1 MARTKRRENP
11 LNPASESPQPESRI
25 YKACG
30 YCRLSVQD
38 SGKPGTDTIVM
49 QNKLIREYIE
59 AQPDMEFVAMYSDNG
74 WTGTNFE
81 RPEFQRMMQDLKQGK
96 IDCIVVKDLSRF
108 GRNYRET
115 GDYLDNIFPF
125 MSVRFIAV
133 QDNFDTL
140 TAERNS
146 NGYVVYL
153 KNILNDVYAKDISR
167 KTCPALAMKQKRGE
181 FIGDWAAY
189 GYRRCADD
197 YHRIEPDENTA
208 PIVQNIFQWR
218 VSGMAYGQIAR
229 RLTEQGIPTPSQY
242 LHQQGLITTDRYD
255 NSAWGPSIV
264 KKILTSE
271 VYIGCMV
278 QGRKRSALSEGI
290 KQREVPK
297 SEWVVVENT
306 HEPLIDRDIFNKV
319 QEMAEA
325 AAGRY
330 QSRLGCYDEL
340 EATPNILKGLVYCAD
355 CKHPMVRYKGRIV
368 TKAGTRLYYTF
379 ICPTHAKNPKLC
391 PNISYK
397 ETDLKTGV
405 WQAVQAEI
413 AQSETMKEQIAE
425 YERSKAAADRDNAF
439 DAEIGAARK
448 SLNRATRLYDSLYQS
463 YVDKLISEQEYTS
476 MRERYRKDMEAA
488 QGRLDAI
495 EKRREEEHQRT
506 GKNPWMASFG
516 SFHNCTE
523 LTADMA
529 HELIDRIEIDANKHV
544 TITLRHQQEH
554 QALAQRLA
562 ENGEAVTV

>member
-1 MARTKRRENP
+1 MARKSRKADA
-11 LNPASESPQPESRI
+11 LNPASESVQPERRI

-59 AQPDMEFVAMYSDNG
+59 AQPDMELVGMYSDNG

-81 RPEFQRMMQDLKQGK
+81 RPEFQRMMQDMKQGK

-125 MSVRFIAV
+125 MGVRFIAL

-167 KTCPALAMKQKRGE
+167 KICPALAMKQQRGE

-197 YHRIEPDENTA
+197 YHRIEPDEQTA
-208 PIVQNIFQWR
+208 PVVRDIFQWR

-242 LHQQGLITTDRYD
+242 LHQQGFITTERYA
-255 NSAWGPSIV
+255 NSVWGPSII
-264 KKILTSE
+264 KKILTNE
-271 VYIGCMV
+271 VYIGNMV
-278 QGRKRSALSEGI
+278 QGRKRSAFSEGI
-290 KQREVPK
+290 KQKLVPAD
-297 SEWVVVENT
+297 EWVVVENT
-306 HEPLIDRDIFNKV
+306 HEPLIDRDTFQKV
-319 QEMAEA
+319 QEIAEA
-325 AAGRY
+325 AADKY
-330 QSRLGCYDEL
+330 KARLGSCDGPGI
-340 EATPNILKGLVYCAD
+340 TPNILKGLVYCAD
-355 CKHPMVRYKGRIV
+355 CKHPMVRYKGRIRL
-368 TKAGTRLYYTF
+368 KAGTRFYYTY

-391 PNISYK
+391 PNISFK
-397 ETDLKTGV
+397 ESDLNAEIWKE
-405 WQAVQAEI
+405 VQAEI
-413 AQSETMKEQIAE
+413 ARSETLKQQIAE
-425 YERSKAAADRDNAF
+425 YEKSKAAADRDKAF
-439 DAEIGAARK
+439 DAEISAAR
-448 SLNRATRLYDSLYQS
+448 RALERASRLYDSLYQS
-463 YVDKLISEQEYTS
+463 YVDRLITEQEYIS

-488 QGRLDAI
+488 QERLDAV
-495 EKRREEEHQRT
+495 EKRRKDEYQRT
-506 GKNPWMASFG
+506 VKNPWLASIGGFRD
-516 SFHNCTE
+516 SVE
-523 LTADMA
+523 LTAEMA
-529 HELIDRIEIDANKHV
+529 HELIERIEIGADKHV
-544 TITLRHQQEH
+544 AITLRHQQEYE
-554 QALAQRLA
+554 ALTQRLT
-562 ENGEAVTV
+562 ESGEAVTG